1 MIKLL
6 IRLLILLVIGV
17 LVYNYFLGTPEEK
30 ESSKTIF
37 REVKQLGK
45 STWALLKTEK
55 MKMEDGKY
63 DAALDKIGLLYEELE
78 ERARSGKDR
87 ESLDRIMELDRQRR
101 ALNDRLVQLEEDQA
115 GARTSAEKQQAGKE
129 EARLKTDLRSL
140 FAETER
146 LMNDMEQ

>member
-6 IRLLILLVIGV
+6 IRLLVLLVIGV

-45 STWALLKTEK
+45 SAWALLKSEK
-55 MKMEDGKY
+55 SKMEEGKY
-63 DAALDKIGLLYEELE
+63 DAALDKIGILYDELE

-101 ALNDRLVQLEEDQA
+101 ALNDRLTQLEEDQA

-129 EARLKTDLRSL
+129 EERLKSDLRSL

>member
-45 STWALLKTEK
+45 STWALLKSEK
-55 MKMEDGKY
+55 TKMEEGKY

-87 ESLDRIMELDRQRR
+87 ESLDRLMELDRQRR
-101 ALNDRLVQLEEDQA
+101 ALNDRLDQLEENQA
-115 GARTSAEKQQAGKE
+115 GARTASEKQQTVRE
-129 EARLKTDLRSL
+129 EERLKSDLRSL

>member
-6 IRLLILLVIGV
+6 IRLLVLLVIGV

-30 ESSKTIF
+30 ESSRTIF

-45 STWALLKTEK
+45 STWALLKSEK
-55 MKMEDGKY
+55 SKMEEGKY
-63 DAALDKIGLLYEELE
+63 DAALDKIGILYDELE

-101 ALNDRLVQLEEDQA
+101 ALNDRLTQLEEDQA

-129 EARLKTDLRSL
+129 EERLKADLRSL

>member
-1 MIKLL
+1 M
-6 IRLLILLVIGV
+6 
-17 LVYNYFLGTPEEK
+17 EE
-30 ESSKTIF
+30 
-37 REVKQLGK
+37 
-45 STWALLKTEK
+45 
-55 MKMEDGKY
+55 GKY
-63 DAALDKIGLLYEELE
+63 DAALDKIGILYDELE

-101 ALNDRLVQLEEDQA
+101 ALNDRLTQLEEDQA

-129 EARLKTDLRSL
+129 EERLKADLRSL

>member
-6 IRLLILLVIGV
+6 IRLLVLLVIGV

-45 STWALLKTEK
+45 SAWALLKSEK
-55 MKMEDGKY
+55 SKMEEGKY
-63 DAALDKIGLLYEELE
+63 DAALDKIGILYDELE

-101 ALNDRLVQLEEDQA
+101 ALNDRLTQLEEDQA

-129 EARLKTDLRSL
+129 EERLKSDLRSL

-146 LMNDMEQ
+146 LMNEMEQ

>member
-6 IRLLILLVIGV
+6 IRLLVLLVIGV

-45 STWALLKTEK
+45 SAWALLKSEK
-55 MKMEDGKY
+55 SKMEEGKY
-63 DAALDKIGLLYEELE
+63 DAALDKIGILYDELE

-101 ALNDRLVQLEEDQA
+101 ALNDRLTRLEEDQA

-129 EARLKTDLRSL
+129 EERLKSDLRSL

>member
-6 IRLLILLVIGV
+6 IRLLVLLVIGV

-30 ESSKTIF
+30 ESSRTIF

-45 STWALLKTEK
+45 STWALLKSEK
-55 MKMEDGKY
+55 SKMEEGKY
-63 DAALDKIGLLYEELE
+63 DAALDKIGILYDELE

-101 ALNDRLVQLEEDQA
+101 ALNDRLTQLEEDQA

-129 EARLKTDLRSL
+129 EERLKSDLRSL

>member
-45 STWALLKTEK
+45 STWALLKSEK
-55 MKMEDGKY
+55 SKMEEGKY
-63 DAALDKIGLLYEELE
+63 DAALDKIGLLYEDLE

-101 ALNDRLVQLEEDQA
+101 ALNDRLTQLEEDQA
-115 GARTSAEKQQAGKE
+115 SARTSAEKQQAGKE
-129 EARLKTDLRSL
+129 EERLKSDLRNL